1 MNKGMSPFIEK
12 RDRWGNPFALWV
24 VVGMFFVLPISF
36 WGLLS
41 VQTRNESQ
49 KWIPDRLPEQ
59 QTAKWYSRH
68 FPLDDIVLVTWDGSS
83 LADPRT
89 DRLVEKI
96 RGKADATGRH
106 RGRSKLI
113 DRVVSPHELV
123 AKMGQCDL
131 SRDAA
136 VERLAGVV
144 VGAGPLRVQLT
155 DSGRARR
162 DKVIELIRDSARQS
176 LGIEVDVARAES
188 SPSTFATEQSPLEP
202 GGGATTREGSLID
215 TGNTASSDA
224 AGAANAADDFLAGE
238 SCMLPPHDLTV
249 TWRGMHWD
257 AAKKAALIEL
267 LAQLRLPST
276 RSGDPSPGVVEKCFQ
291 LPGSPIAL
299 VVYLSEAGSADRS
312 ATVRELVAAAG
323 EVGIAPETIHV
334 AGKPIVSAALDDAFA
349 NPACVG
355 NLVLPQIQGRP
366 GILLTGLAGVVV
378 AFWLLRSIRLTAA
391 VLSVSCFTTLVTTAL
406 VPVTNGAI
414 DLVLMIIPTL
424 IFVTSLATAIFVAN
438 CWQQAAT
445 NEEANP
451 VAAAMKIAWV
461 PCLVTGLVIALGGA
475 SLLASS
481 LAPIRQFGLYASL
494 GTLISLPV
502 NLYALPALLK
512 LWGGRP
518 LASREHTG
526 RFWHAL
532 AARITRRHASISA
545 LALVAM
551 AIGAW
556 GLASFQTDSR
566 TIRHFSGDSR
576 TIKDYEFIEDKLAGV
591 LPVDVIVR
599 FDRESQQQLKF
610 LQRSSLVGMI
620 ENEMKK
626 LPDISGA
633 LSLADFLPA
642 MAAPGDHANMREKA
656 KFNAASRTIE
666 TRVKGEKQAAARPLL
681 AVADDAS
688 EFNAEGDELWRVTAQ
703 VAMMLPG
710 DYGDLRKRIDDIC
723 CATLRGTS
731 GNTADKVPPVGRNR
745 NYHPGAS
752 HIIAGDVPISIA
764 TQAELRRSFFRSL
777 AIAVAGMTLIA
788 MVLLRNAAAGLL
800 AMVPNLLAVAAVF
813 GLTSWCG
820 LPLDIGSAIA
830 APVALAIVTDGTLR
844 LACRF
849 RVGLQEQKG
858 RTRALG
864 VALAQCGPTVWQ
876 TTFVIVSGLS
886 MLCASEMVLIS
897 RFGWLT
903 AVLLLTACVSNFVL
917 TPALLAGPLGRIIEQ
932 CGRVERQDD
941 EAPSPAHDQATAP
954 QLPVEVVPGKPHVG
968 KKGVRI
974 RRVD

>member
-1 MNKGMSPFIEK
+1 MNKGMPPFIDK

-24 VVGMFFVLPISF
+24 VVGMFFVLPISL

-41 VQTRNESQ
+41 VQTQNESQ
-49 KWIPDRLPEQ
+49 KWVPDKLPEQ

-83 LADPRT
+83 LADPRV
-89 DRLVEKI
+89 DRIVEKI

-113 DRVVSPHELV
+113 DRVVSPHELI
-123 AKMGQCDL
+123 ANMGQCDL
-131 SRDAA
+131 SRDGA

-155 DSGRARR
+155 ESGRARR
-162 DKVIELIRDSARQS
+162 DKVIELVRDSARRS
-176 LGIEVDVARAES
+176 LGLEVEVARAES
-188 SPSTFATEQSPLEP
+188 SPSILATEQSPLEP
-202 GGGATTREGSLID
+202 VGGPATRDGSLND
-215 TGNTASSDA
+215 PGNSASTDA
-224 AGAANAADDFLAGE
+224 ANGSEDMSFRAGE
-238 SCMLPPHDLTV
+238 STSIPPHDLTI

-257 AAKKAALIEL
+257 AEKKAALIETL
-267 LAQLRLPST
+267 TQIRLPST
-276 RSGDPSPGVVEKCFQ
+276 SSPESAPRVVENCFQ
-291 LPGSPIAL
+291 VPGSPVAL
-299 VVYLSEAGSADRS
+299 VAYLSEAGSADRS
-312 ATVRELVAAAG
+312 ASVREIVATAG

-349 NPACVG
+349 NRAASG
-355 NLVLPQIQGRP
+355 KLMLPLIQDRP
-366 GILLTGLAGVVV
+366 GILLTGLAGAIV
-378 AFWLLRSIRLTAA
+378 ACWLLRSIRLTAA

-406 VPVTNGAI
+406 VPVTDGAI
-414 DLVLMIIPTL
+414 DLVVMIVPTL
-424 IFVTSLATAIFVAN
+424 IFATSLAAAIYVAN
-438 CWQQAAT
+438 CWQHAER
-445 NEEANP
+445 NEVENP
-451 VAAAMKIAWV
+451 VAAAMKTASV
-461 PCLVTGLVIALGGA
+461 PCLVGGLLAVLGEA

-494 GTLISLPV
+494 GSLISLPV

-512 LWGGRP
+512 LCGGRP
-518 LASREHTG
+518 FTSGAPAG

-532 AARITRRHASISA
+532 AARVARRQAIITV

-551 AIGAW
+551 AIAAW
-556 GLASFQTDSR
+556 GLTSFQTDSR
-566 TIRHFSGDSR
+566 IIRHFSENSR
-576 TIKDYEFIEDKLAGV
+576 TIKDYEFIEDRLAGV
-591 LPVDVIVR
+591 LPVDVIIR

-610 LQRSSLVGMI
+610 LQRSSLVRKI
-620 ENEMKK
+620 ETELKK

-666 TRVKGEKQAAARPLL
+666 TRVKGEKQVAARPLL

-703 VAMMLPG
+703 VAMMAPG
-710 DYGDLRKRIDDIC
+710 DYGDLRQRIDDIC
-723 CATLRGTS
+723 CAALRGTS
-731 GNTADKVPPVGRNR
+731 GSTADKVPPVGRNR

-752 HIIAGDVPISIA
+752 HIIAGDVPLSIA
-764 TQAELRRSFFRSL
+764 TQTELRHSFFRCL
-777 AIAVAGMTLIA
+777 AMAVAGMTLIA
-788 MVLLRNAAAGLL
+788 MIILRHAAAGLL

-820 LPLDIGSAIA
+820 LRLDIGSAMA
-830 APVALAIVTDGTLR
+830 APIALAIVTDATLR

-849 RVGLQEQKG
+849 RVGLQEQRG
-858 RTRALG
+858 RIRALG
-864 VALAQCGPTVWQ
+864 VALAQCGPAVWQ
-876 TTFVIVSGLS
+876 TTFVVVSGLS
-886 MLCASEMVLIS
+886 MLYASELTPIS

-903 AVLLLTACVSNFVL
+903 AVLLLTAGVSNFVL
-917 TPALLAGPLGRIIEQ
+917 TPALLAGPLGRIIERCTQ
-932 CGRVERQDD
+932 IERRNDD
-941 EAPSPAHDQATAP
+941 VPSPPDDQTTAP
-954 QLPVEVVPGKPHVG
+954 QLAVEVVPGKPHIG